1 MKIINAHDKF
11 FKEIFSNK
19 EEAIGLLQNTLPK
32 KIVENIDFR
41 TLKLDNTSYVD
52 AELNEYF
59 ADLVFDVKYKVNTK
73 IKLSILIEHKSNI
86 PKNPYIQL
94 LKYIWNIWNYN
105 SDKANEKL
113 TPVLPIIVY
122 AGKYKWEKRDLSDYF
137 TGLDEHLL
145 SFQPLFDYNL
155 VNVSGYSDKEMQ
167 DLFQAFNVRA
177 ALLTMKKVFEDIES
191 FTTFAEIFIGLDDID
206 FTERQERFLK
216 TTMVYI
222 VSNTDKDIK
231 EIIEEITKVS
241 KKGGKLAMTTAT
253 RLQEQGM
260 QLGMQQ
266 GMQKSIINLYS
277 TGKFTLEEVAKFL
290 KVSLKLVKETIGAE
304 QN

>member
-1 MKIINAHDKF
+1 MKIIKAHDKF

-19 EEAIGLLQNTLPK
+19 EEAIGLLKNTLPK

-52 AELNEYF
+52 DELSEYF
-59 ADLVFDVKYKVNTK
+59 ADLVFDAKYKVNTK

-105 SDKANEKL
+105 SEKSNKKL
-113 TPVLPIIVY
+113 TPILPIIVY

-137 TGLDEHLL
+137 EGLDEHLL
-145 SFQPLFDYNL
+145 SYQPLFDYKL

-167 DLFQAFNVRA
+167 ELFQAFNVRA
-177 ALLTMKKVFEDIES
+177 ALLTMKKMFEDVKN
-191 FTTFAEIFIGLDDID
+191 FTTFAEIFIGLDDIEL
-206 FTERQERFLK
+206 TERQEGFLK

-253 RLQEQGM
+253 RLREQGM
-260 QLGMQQ
+260 QQ
-266 GMQKSIINLYS
+266 GIQKAKIEDIINLYS
-277 TGKFTLEEVAKFL
+277 SGRFTIEEVAKFL
-290 KVSLKLVKETIGAE
+290 KVSIKFVKEAIGTK